1 MTTAAQH
8 VLKSFGPHLVKWAL
22 GRIRAGSITP
32 RTFADSHGVQGCQLS
47 RDTIQKGLT
56 DLATTNPQDLPQSIR

>member
-8 VLKSFGPHLVKWAL
+8 VLKSFGPHLVRWAL
-22 GRIRAGSITP
+22 GRIRAGSLTP
-32 RTFADSHGVQGCQLS
+32 KTFAECHGVSGCLLTKE
-47 RDTIQKGLT
+47 TIQRGLT